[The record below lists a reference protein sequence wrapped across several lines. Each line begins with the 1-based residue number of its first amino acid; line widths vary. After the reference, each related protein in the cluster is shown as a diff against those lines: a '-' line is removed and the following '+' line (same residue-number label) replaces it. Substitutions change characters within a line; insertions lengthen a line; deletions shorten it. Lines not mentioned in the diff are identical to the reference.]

1 MPSSPLP
8 RKVLSI
14 CFIYVNSLL
23 YDSGIDSKRRVI
35 IRSLDYFPKQAS
47 LWKPILSVIRQKMLP
62 SSNLMPDLR
71 RPKSILVFYLM
82 IIFLGANH
90 KAGLFLGLTPFDS
103 EFPPLASLHLISWE
117 TLKLV
122 FSLSLFK
129 NLLTSNLQC
138 DYINLLKKESESEN
152 CSSGVQLFVTPRIVV
167 CQAPLSME
175 YSRPEYC
182 SGQSFPSP

>member
-1 MPSSPLP
+1 MLIKQCRKYHRKSSLMPSSPLP

-14 CFIYVNSLL
+14 CFIYANSLL

-47 LWKPILSVIRQKMLP
+47 LWKPILSVIRQKILP

-71 RPKSILVFYLM
+71 RPKSFLVFYLM

-103 EFPPLASLHLISWE
+103 EFPPLASLHLISWK
-117 TLKLV
+117 TLNLFFLFHYHYLRI
-122 FSLSLFK
+122 FSLVIYSVIT
-129 NLLTSNLQC
+129 LTC
-138 DYINLLKKESESEN
+138 
-152 CSSGVQLFVTPRIVV
+152 
-167 CQAPLSME
+167 
-175 YSRPEYC
+175 
-182 SGQSFPSP
+182 